1 MHLEPVRER
10 IARAA
15 ERAGRDPASVRIVA
29 VTKGHPVEAVQQAVD
44 AGLPDIGENRVQE
57 ALEKMAAWSGGPVRW
72 HLIGHLQ
79 TNKARKAVGRFALI
93 HSVDS
98 VRLAD
103 ELARAAEQ
111 QGLVQDVL
119 VQVNLAGEAQK
130 SGSAPDEAEALAAH
144 VATLAALRLRGL
156 MAMAPLT
163 DDAAVVRATFRGL
176 RDLRDR
182 LVAGRAPLPAPG
194 SPLELSMGMSGDYE
208 IAVEEGATLLRLGT
222 VLFGERQR

>member
-1 MHLEPVRER
+1 MHLEPVLER

-15 ERAGRDPASVRIVA
+15 ARAGRDPASIRIVA
-29 VTKGHPVEAVQQAVD
+29 VTKGHPVSAVQEALD

-57 ALEKMAAWSGGPVRW
+57 ALEKMGAWTGAAVRW

-79 TNKARKAVGRFALI
+79 TNKAKKAVGRFALI

-103 ELARAAEQ
+103 ELDRAAVQ
-111 QGLVQDVL
+111 QGVVQDVL
-119 VQVNLAGEAQK
+119 VQVNVAREPQKTGVAPEA
-130 SGSAPDEAEALAAH
+130 AEAVAAQVAARPGLA
-144 VATLAALRLRGL
+144 LRGL
-156 MAMAPLT
+156 MTMAPLT
-163 DDAAVVRATFRGL
+163 DDAAVIRATFRRL
-176 RDLRDR
+176 RELAER
-182 LVAGRAPLPAPG
+182 LESGSSPLPAPR
-194 SPLELSMGMSGDYE
+194 SPLELSMGMSSDFE

>member
-1 MHLEPVRER
+1 MHLEPVLER

-15 ERAGRDPASVRIVA
+15 TRAGRDPASIRIVA
-29 VTKGHPVEAVQQAVD
+29 VTKGHPVSAVQEALD

-57 ALEKMAAWSGGPVRW
+57 ALEKMGAWTGAAVRW

-79 TNKARKAVGRFALI
+79 TNKAKKAVGRFALI

-103 ELARAAEQ
+103 ELDRAAVQ
-111 QGLVQDVL
+111 QGVVQDVL
-119 VQVNLAGEAQK
+119 VQVNVAREPQKTGVAPEA
-130 SGSAPDEAEALAAH
+130 AEAVAAQVAARPGLA
-144 VATLAALRLRGL
+144 LRGL
-156 MAMAPLT
+156 MTMAPLT
-163 DDAAVVRATFRGL
+163 DDAAVIRATFRRL
-176 RDLRDR
+176 RELAER
-182 LVAGRAPLPAPG
+182 LESGSSPLPAPR
-194 SPLELSMGMSGDYE
+194 SPLELSMGMSSDFE